1 MVIIMQNKDKNDSSI
16 ISIITGIPSTPDS
29 EKSWLGLLKDKI
41 QKENEGYFIEYE
53 KSKIF
58 IDDLSI
64 CHTGEIEREA
74 IKDIV
79 TIIKCKGWSSIRLN
93 GSESFKNEVYAQ
105 IKAEGL
111 KVFTNHKPTNTIDIN
126 KRIDYIKNNNTGE
139 QDNESNKWSS
149 GTGRGSNYG
158 SGSARNDK
166 HRDILQCPNLQNV
179 SPQKQ
184 DLAICNSSS
193 GANGGY
199 VSSGTGKQNIRQS
212 HDISGLSAPDSGLH
226 NRMGSNGHTESP
238 ESNVAEEVSDSKIK
252 SRYTKEEILNQ
263 FNSVFDSLVS
273 PFSSFVPHDFIKLEE
288 QECLDIVKKLDD
300 ILTVYYIYIS
310 PKNRYSMLANE
321 AVKNVKKTAENGGF
335 SDALACF
342 YDYSPALFSV
352 PQDVTHSRFLNRAGK
367 AEIDVNKTIY
377 KIKTAITKTQKES
390 ENVINAIKHNIKDEE
405 EQKKRLGFFKFSAR
419 KIVDKNLLDLE
430 RDLFKAQEYEK
441 SDKFRRDVR
450 AERRKLMYEHMPVD
464 LNALEAVIKPY
475 QCSPPVALAFHSHGP
490 EMALNVLFELVKG
503 GEIKLVSSKIAP
515 FIPPSVAELTGQDD
529 MSQSAQ
535 VVPPALPPVVLA
547 EHNEA
552 EDMDMN
558 DLDY

>member
-16 ISIITGIPSTPDS
+16 ISKITGIPSTPDS
-29 EKSWLGLLKDKI
+29 EKSWLRLLKDKI
-41 QKENEGYFIEYE
+41 EEENGGYSIEYE

-79 TIIKCKGWSSIRLN
+79 TIIKCKGWSSIKLN
-93 GSESFKNEVYAQ
+93 GSESFKDEVYAQ

-158 SGSARNDK
+158 SGSACDDK
-166 HRDILQCPNLQNV
+166 HRDILQCPDLQNV
-179 SPQKQ
+179 SPEKQ
-184 DLAICNSSS
+184 SLAICNSSS
-193 GANGGY
+193 GTNGGY
-199 VSSGTGKQNIRQS
+199 GIAGTGKQNIRQS
-212 HDISGLSAPDSGLH
+212 DDIFSLSAPDSGLH
-226 NRMGSNGHTESP
+226 NRLDSHGHTASP
-238 ESNVAEEVSDSKIK
+238 ESNVAQEVSDSKIK

-273 PFSSFVPHDFIKLEE
+273 PFSSFVSSDFIALNE
-288 QECLDIVKKLDD
+288 QECLNIVKKLDD

-321 AVKNVKKTAENGGF
+321 AVQNIKKTAENGGF

-352 PQDVTHSRFLNRAGK
+352 PQDVTHNRFLNRAGK
-367 AEIDVNKTIY
+367 AEIDINKTIY
-377 KIKTAITKTQKES
+377 KIKIAITKTQKES
-390 ENVINAIKHNIKDEE
+390 EDVIKAIKHNIHEEE

-441 SDKFRRDVR
+441 SDKFRHNVK
-450 AERRKLMYEHMPVD
+450 AERRKLMYEHMPVH

-515 FIPPSVAELTGQDD
+515 FIPPSVSEFTGVV
-529 MSQSAQ
+529 SQSAQ
-535 VVPPALPPVVLA
+535 VVVPPALPPVVLTQ
-547 EHNEA
+547 EHEA